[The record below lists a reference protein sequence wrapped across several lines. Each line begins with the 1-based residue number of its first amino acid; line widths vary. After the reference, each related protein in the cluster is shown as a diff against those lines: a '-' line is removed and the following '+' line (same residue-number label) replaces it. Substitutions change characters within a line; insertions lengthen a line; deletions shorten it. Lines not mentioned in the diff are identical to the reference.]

1 MAMESEI
8 TETKPH
14 STGAQWW
21 IAAVLSALVAQN
33 ANGNGGGLLGGILG
47 GGNPPPP
54 PPPGMEPVSQK
65 ILDLTAENQRL
76 RSEQYTDR
84 IAAAQGVLNATQSAQ
99 IACLEKQVDHLY
111 GLTKLVVPNGNVSPG
126 WGPVDILAQAAAS
139 ATSTTNG

>member
-33 ANGNGGGLLGGILG
+33 ASGGRGGLLGGILG
-47 GGNPPPP
+47 GNPPP

-65 ILDLTAENQRL
+65 ILDLTTENQRL

-84 IAAAQGVLNATQSAQ
+84 IAAAQGVVNATQTAQ
-99 IACLEKQVDHLY
+99 LACLEKQVDRLY

-126 WGPVDILAQAAAS
+126 WGPVDILAQAAAP
-139 ATSTTNG
+139 ATSDKNG

>member
-33 ANGNGGGLLGGILG
+33 ASGGRGGLLGGIL

-65 ILDLTAENQRL
+65 ILDLTTENQRL

-84 IAAAQGVLNATQSAQ
+84 IAAAQGVVNATQSAQ
-99 IACLEKQVDHLY
+99 IACLEKQVDRLY

-126 WGPVDILAQAAAS
+126 WGPVDVTPYTAPAAA
-139 ATSTTNG
+139 ANNG

>member
-21 IAAVLSALVAQN
+21 TAAVLSALVAQN
-33 ANGNGGGLLGGILG
+33 AGGGRGGLLGGILG
-47 GGNPPPP
+47 GNPPP

-65 ILDLTAENQRL
+65 ILDLTTENQRL

-99 IACLEKQVDHLY
+99 IACLEKQVDRLY

-126 WGPVDILAQAAAS
+126 WGPAEVLPAAA
-139 ATSTTNG
+139 AAATNG

>member
-33 ANGNGGGLLGGILG
+33 ASGPGGLLGGLLG
-47 GGNPPPP
+47 GRMPPPP
-54 PPPGMEPVSQK
+54 PAPGMEPVSQR
-65 ILDLTAENQRL
+65 ILDLTTENQRL

-84 IAAAQGVLNATQSAQ
+84 IAAGQGVINATQTAQ
-99 IACLEKQVDHLY
+99 IACLEKQVNMLY
-111 GLTKLVVPNGNVSPG
+111 GLTKLVVPNSNVSPG
-126 WGPVDILAQAAAS
+126 WGPAEILPVTAPAS
-139 ATSTTNG
+139 TANG

>member
-21 IAAVLSALVAQN
+21 TAAVLSALVAQN
-33 ANGNGGGLLGGILG
+33 AGGRGGLLGGLLG
-47 GGNPPPP
+47 GNPPP

-65 ILDLTAENQRL
+65 ILDLTTENQRL

-99 IACLEKQVDHLY
+99 IACLEKQVDRLY

-126 WGPVDILAQAAAS
+126 WGPAEVLPVAAA
-139 ATSTTNG
+139 ATTTNNG

>member
-1 MAMESEI
+1 MAMESEV

-33 ANGNGGGLLGGILG
+33 AGGGNGLLGGLL

-65 ILDLTAENQRL
+65 ILDLTTENQRL

-99 IACLEKQVDHLY
+99 IACLEKQVDRLY

-126 WGPVDILAQAAAS
+126 WGPVDVTPYTAPAA
-139 ATSTTNG
+139 TTTNG

>member
-1 MAMESEI
+1 MAMESEV

-21 IAAVLSALVAQN
+21 TAAVLSALVAQS
-33 ANGNGGGLLGGILG
+33 AGGNGGLLGGILG
-47 GGNPPPP
+47 GNRPPPA
-54 PPPGMEPVSQK
+54 PGMEPVSQK
-65 ILDLTAENQRL
+65 ILDLTTENQRL

-99 IACLEKQVDHLY
+99 IACLEKQVDRLY

-126 WGPVDILAQAAAS
+126 WGPVDVTPYAAPAAA
-139 ATSTTNG
+139 ANNG

>member
-1 MAMESEI
+1 MAMESEV

-14 STGAQWW
+14 SNGAQWW
-21 IAAVLSALVAQN
+21 TAAVLSALVAQN
-33 ANGNGGGLLGGILG
+33 AGGGRGGLLGGILG
-47 GGNPPPP
+47 GNPPP

-65 ILDLTAENQRL
+65 ILDLTTENQRL

-99 IACLEKQVDHLY
+99 IACLEKQVDRLY

-126 WGPVDILAQAAAS
+126 WGPAEVLPVAAA
-139 ATSTTNG
+139 ATTTNG

>member
-33 ANGNGGGLLGGILG
+33 AGNGHGGLLGGLL

-65 ILDLTAENQRL
+65 VLDLTTENQRL
-76 RSEQYTDR
+76 KSEQYTDR
-84 IAAAQGVLNATQSAQ
+84 IAAAQGIVNATQTAQ
-99 IACLEKQVDHLY
+99 LACLEKQVDRLY

-126 WGPVDILAQAAAS
+126 WGPVDVAAVTATAAS
-139 ATSTTNG
+139 NG

>member
-21 IAAVLSALVAQN
+21 TAAVLSALVAQN
-33 ANGNGGGLLGGILG
+33 AGGGRGGLLGGILG
-47 GGNPPPP
+47 GNPPP

-65 ILDLTAENQRL
+65 ILDLTTENQRL

-99 IACLEKQVDHLY
+99 IACLEKQVDRLY

-126 WGPVDILAQAAAS
+126 WGPAEVLPVAAA
-139 ATSTTNG
+139 ATTTNG